1 VTVRPDTDRGKL
13 LVVDDES
20 TQREMLSSILTRAG
34 FRVTTA
40 PTAEEALDRLGREAC
55 DLLLTDQRM
64 PGMDGLGLL
73 DRARGVRPDLPV
85 VLMTAY
91 GSVSDAVSAMKRGAS
106 DYLTKPFEK
115 EELLLVIERALRQRR
130 LEDEVV
136 SLRGALKERYR
147 LGNLIGTSPGM
158 QEVFSLVERVAH
170 TDVPVLIQGE
180 SGTGK
185 ELIARALHENSP
197 RAAGPFVALNCAA
210 VPEGLLESE
219 FFGHERGAFTG
230 AHRSHAGRFEQARG
244 GSLFLDEI
252 GAMRIDLQ
260 AKLLRAIQEK
270 EIQRLGSASTVPVDV
285 RIVAATG
292 EDLEDAVRRKTFRDD
307 LYYRLN
313 VVPIL
318 LPPLRERREDI
329 PLLVDHFLSAAAKR
343 FNRDPLGATPEV
355 LDRMQDHP
363 WPGNVRELENC
374 VERMVVLAR
383 SSRLSLDDL
392 PPAVRK
398 GPEAQEGGASGL
410 DLPPGGVSL
419 VELERRLIRQ
429 ALQRT
434 HGRLR
439 PAARL
444 LGISYKTLQ
453 YRVRKYGLDPEVG
466 QPVGPTPAGA
476 SGGDPTS

>member
-1 VTVRPDTDRGKL
+1 MTASHETGRGSL

-34 FRVTTA
+34 FNVSTA
-40 PTAEEALDRLGREAC
+40 ATAEEALDRLGQETFE
-55 DLLLTDQRM
+55 LLLTDQRM
-64 PGMDGLGLL
+64 PGMDGLTLL
-73 DRARGVRPDLPV
+73 DRARAIRSDLPV

-91 GSVSDAVSAMKRGAS
+91 GSVSAAVSAMKRGAS

-115 EELLLVIERALRQRR
+115 EELLLVVERALRQRR

-147 LGNLIGTSPGM
+147 LGNIIGTSPGM

-197 RAAGPFVALNCAA
+197 RTAGPFVALNCAA

-244 GSLFLDEI
+244 GTLFLDEI
-252 GAMRIDLQ
+252 GAMRFDLQ

-270 EIQRLGSASTVPVDV
+270 EIQRLGSSGTISVDA
-285 RIVAATG
+285 RLVAATCD
-292 EDLEDAVRRKTFRDD
+292 DLEEAVRRKTFRDD

-313 VVPIL
+313 VVPIH
-318 LPPLRERREDI
+318 LPPLRERREDV
-329 PLLVDHFLSAAAKR
+329 PLLVDHFLSSATKKFSR
-343 FNRDPLGATPEV
+343 EPLGAIPEV
-355 LDRMQDHP
+355 LDRLQDYT

-374 VERMVVLAR
+374 VERMVVLSR

-392 PPAVRK
+392 PPAIRK
-398 GPEAQEGGASGL
+398 GPEAQEGAAAGL
-410 DLPPGGVSL
+410 DLPAGGVSL
-419 VELERRLIRQ
+419 AELEKRFIRQ
-429 ALQRT
+429 ALRRC

-439 PAARL
+439 PAAQL

-453 YRVRKYGLDPEVG
+453 YRVRKHGLEPETRDAVG
-466 QPVGPTPAGA
+466 QAPAAGE
-476 SGGDPTS
+476 DPDL